1 MYVMWLGAVWVSGM
15 SRWLVLWGANWW
27 RWEGE
32 GVKRDEVQWC
42 VWVVWMCGGGKGRV

>member
-1 MYVMWLGAVWVSGM
+1 MCVGGVDV
-15 SRWLVLWGANWW
+15 W

-42 VWVVWMCGGGKGRV
+42 VWVVWMCGGEKGMV